1 MRGIKLDGSEIRASV
16 EGVNELV
23 DRIPTLTG
31 IRIHYSLTIPPG
43 AREVVDRALER
54 HVSKCPTA
62 VSLRGAVDVTWTA
75 DIVERT
81 ENSTAA
87 R

>member
-1 MRGIKLDGSEIRASV
+1 MRGITLEPDAIRAEV
-16 EGVNELV
+16 TGANEVV

-31 IRIHYSLTIPPG
+31 IHVHYTLVIPSG

-62 VSLRGAVDVTWTA
+62 VSLRGAVPVTWTA
-75 DIVERT
+75 DIREAEGVEG
-81 ENSTAA
+81 SGP
-87 R
+87 